1 MRFFHDQDT
10 DSAVLLSSSLAVV
23 SISSAFFLV
32 LVAGAAILGIDQ
44 LFRLRVFPEL
54 LLLSI
59 LVVGSLWSRI
69 AIAFARANTD
79 CCLFALQR
87 FGLAAA
93 KLILVLVGVAV
104 FRSVEW
110 YLWGSICATLLAL
123 LAGKRSLARYFTSV
137 DWRGA
142 RRWVAFGWPFVFH
155 AASAGLLTF
164 ADRYMLDYY
173 MGRSAV
179 GIYTLAYSVGS
190 SVMFVVAMLTAY
202 IEPQV
207 YKAGADSVQGERWLT
222 LLGASIGIL
231 GAMAGA
237 AVILLAGPIISW
249 KLEKEYFEAAEYIP
263 VIVAAHI
270 VMALYLQASFRLT
283 TQDRTGYIAI
293 CSSSAAV
300 ANILLNIVLIPRY
313 GIEGAAVATF
323 LSYLVLSIVTLAL
336 SVRRP
341 SIKLGRATWGLIT
354 LVCIGSSAV
363 ALAAGPVVAAVELIV
378 LAAGISL
385 LFRGDIKRVASK
397 KSLST

>member
-1 MRFFHDQDT
+1 M
-10 DSAVLLSSSLAVV
+10 
-23 SISSAFFLV
+23 
-32 LVAGAAILGIDQ
+32 
-44 LFRLRVFPEL
+44 
-54 LLLSI
+54 
-59 LVVGSLWSRI
+59 
-69 AIAFARANTD
+69 
-79 CCLFALQR
+79 
-87 FGLAAA
+87 
-93 KLILVLVGVAV
+93 
-104 FRSVEW
+104 
-110 YLWGSICATLLAL
+110 
-123 LAGKRSLARYFTSV
+123 
-137 DWRGA
+137 
-142 RRWVAFGWPFVFH
+142 
-155 AASAGLLTF
+155 
-164 ADRYMLDYY
+164 
-173 MGRSAV
+173 
-179 GIYTLAYSVGS
+179 
-190 SVMFVVAMLTAY
+190 
-202 IEPQV
+202 
-207 YKAGADSVQGERWLT
+207 
-222 LLGASIGIL
+222 
-231 GAMAGA
+231 
-237 AVILLAGPIISW
+237 
-249 KLEKEYFEAAEYIP
+249 
-263 VIVAAHI
+263 AAHI